1 MAKKKPKTPDNVIAQ
16 NRRARHEYH
25 IEETYEAGLSLLGWE
40 VKSLR
45 AGRVTLSEAYI
56 FIRDGE
62 GWLDSANITPLISA
76 STHVTTNGLRLR
88 KLLMHRRELNSLIGQ
103 VERKGYTLIPLS
115 LYWARGRVKLSLGL
129 AKGKQAHDKRATIKE
144 RDWQREKAR
153 IMKHR

>member
-62 GWLDSANITPLISA
+62 AWLDSANITPLISA

-103 VERKGYTLIPLS
+103 VERKGYTLTPLS